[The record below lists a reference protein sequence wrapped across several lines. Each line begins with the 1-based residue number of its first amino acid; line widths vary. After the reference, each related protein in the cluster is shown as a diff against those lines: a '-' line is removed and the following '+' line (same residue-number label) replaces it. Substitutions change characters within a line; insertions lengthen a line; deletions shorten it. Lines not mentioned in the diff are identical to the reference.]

1 MPPGLV
7 IRAQLTGAL
16 KLARFDASG
25 AEAFGNST
33 AETWFS
39 FVAAL
44 IVAPMVMMWIVIDGF
59 DSPEGT
65 PFLTAISFEFLTYIV
80 GWLLFPV
87 IAFHLLVFM
96 DRDDRYPRFVTA
108 YNWTAV
114 IQNGLFLLMHLVLGA
129 LGAPDEARAL
139 LGVMMLAYVLMYG
152 WFVARTVLEIE
163 TGPAVTVVALDLVV
177 ALVWEAFSH
186 SLMFG

>member
-7 IRAQLTGAL
+7 IRAQLEGAL

-25 AEAFGNST
+25 AEAFGNSV
-33 AETWFS
+33 AEAWFS
-39 FVAAL
+39 FVAAV
-44 IVAPMVMMWIVIDGF
+44 IVAPMVVIWIAMDGF
-59 DSPEGT
+59 SSPEDT
-65 PFLTAISFEFLTYIV
+65 PLLTSIMFEGMSYTV

-87 IAFHLLVFM
+87 IAFHLLVFLG
-96 DRDDRYPRFVTA
+96 RDGRYPRFVTA

-114 IQNGLFLLMHLVLGA
+114 IQNSLFLLMHLVLGA

-152 WFVARTVLEIE
+152 WFVVRTVLEIE
-163 TGPAVTVVALDLVV
+163 TGPAVTVVALDLIV

>member
-25 AEAFGNST
+25 AEAFGNSA
-33 AETWFS
+33 AEAWFS
-39 FVAAL
+39 FMAAL
-44 IVAPMVMMWIVIDGF
+44 IVAPMVIMWIALDGF
-59 DSPEGT
+59 DAPEGT
-65 PFLTAISFEFLTYIV
+65 PFLTALSFEFLTYIV

-87 IAFHLLVFM
+87 IAFQLLVFM
-96 DRDDRYPRFVTA
+96 GRDDRYARFLTA

-129 LGAPDEARAL
+129 FGAPDEATAL
-139 LGVMMLAYVLMYG
+139 LGVMLLAYVMMFG
-152 WFVARTVLEIE
+152 WFVARTILEIE
-163 TGPAVTVVALDLVV
+163 SGAAVTVIALDLIV

-186 SLMFG
+186 SLVFG

>member
-25 AEAFGNST
+25 AVAFGNST
-33 AETWFS
+33 AEAWFS

-44 IVAPMVMMWIVIDGF
+44 IVAPMVIMWIAMDGF
-59 DSPEGT
+59 SSPDGT
-65 PFLTAISFEFLTYIV
+65 PLLTSIMFEGLSYTV

-96 DRDDRYPRFVTA
+96 DRDDRYSRFITA

-129 LGAPDEARAL
+129 MGAPDEARAL
-139 LGVMMLAYVLMYG
+139 LGVMMLAYVMMFG

-163 TGPAVTVVALDLVV
+163 TGPAVTVVALDLIV

-186 SLMFG
+186 SLVFG

>member
-1 MPPGLV
+1 MPPGLI

-25 AEAFGNST
+25 AEVFGNSN
-33 AETWFS
+33 AEAWFS

-44 IVAPMVMMWIVIDGF
+44 IVAPMVIMWIAIDGF
-59 DSPEGT
+59 GAPEGT
-65 PFLTAISFEFLTYIV
+65 PFLTAASFEVMSYVI

-96 DRDDRYPRFVTA
+96 NRDDRYARFITA

-114 IQNGLFLLMHLVLGA
+114 IQNGLFLVMHLVLGA
-129 LGAPDEARAL
+129 MGAPDEARAL
-139 LGVMMLAYVLMYG
+139 LGVMMLTYVMMYG

-163 TGPAVTVVALDLVV
+163 TGPAVTVVALDLIV
-177 ALVWEAFSH
+177 ALVWEGFSYN
-186 SLMFG
+186 LMFG